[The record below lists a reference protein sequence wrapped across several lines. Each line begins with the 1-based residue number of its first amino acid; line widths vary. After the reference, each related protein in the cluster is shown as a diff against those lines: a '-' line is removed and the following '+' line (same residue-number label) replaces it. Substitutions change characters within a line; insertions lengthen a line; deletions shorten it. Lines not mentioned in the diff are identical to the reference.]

1 MQVYRARWVVPVTSP
16 PVREGAVA
24 VEDGRIAY
32 VGPARG
38 APAGESR
45 DLGDALLLPGL
56 VNAHT
61 HLELTALRGVVPD
74 LPFAQWIATLQRAKT
89 SVMTPPL
96 YLDAAV
102 LGIAE
107 GLLAGITTYA
117 DTCDSGVAIDAMR
130 HMGVRGIM
138 YQEVFGPHPADC
150 DRSMRELRA
159 KLALLEPKTTPL
171 VRLGVSPHAPYTV
184 SDALFE
190 AVRDLTSDSRLPV
203 AVHTAE
209 SAEEETFVIEG
220 SGAFAEAHRRRNIPV
235 TARAESPV
243 ALLERAGLL
252 RANTLLIHAVR
263 TREADVARIARQ
275 RCAIAHCPASNARLG
290 HGVAPLR
297 EWIDAGIPVGLGSDS
312 MASNDRM
319 HLLEEA
325 RLAYFAQR
333 GRAVHHPQISATQA
347 LELATIGAARALA
360 IGDRAGSL
368 EVGKDADLAAFPLD
382 APSATPHADP
392 VAAAVFALGSA
403 SARFVAVQ
411 GDPRVVD
418 GRLLVDVGEVQARV
432 RETGERLRASLES

>member
-1 MQVYRARWVVPVTSP
+1 MEVYRARWVLPVTSP

-24 VEDGRIAY
+24 VEEGRIAW
-32 VGPARG
+32 VGPARD
-38 APAGESR
+38 APVGESR

-61 HLELTALRGVVPD
+61 HLELTALRGTVPD

-96 YLDAAV
+96 YHDAAL

-117 DTCDSGVAIDAMR
+117 DTCDSGVAIDAMVQ
-130 HMGVRGIM
+130 MGVRGIM
-138 YQEVFGPHPADC
+138 YQEVFGPHPDDC
-150 DRSMRELRA
+150 DQSVRELRA
-159 KLALLEPKTTPL
+159 KLAAHAPKATPL

-190 AVRDLTSDSRLPV
+190 AIRDLTSDEGLPV

-209 SAEEETFVIEG
+209 SAEEDAFVVEG
-220 SGAFAEAHRRRNIPV
+220 SGPFAEAHRRRNIPV
-235 TARAESPV
+235 AARAESPV

-252 RANTLLIHAVR
+252 RADTLLIHAVR
-263 TREADVARIARQ
+263 TREADVARIARH

-290 HGVAPLR
+290 HGVAPLL
-297 EWIDAGIPVGLGSDS
+297 EWIAAGIPVGLGSDS

-333 GRAVHHPQISATQA
+333 GRALRHTQITATQV
-347 LELATIGAARALA
+347 LELATIGAARSLHL
-360 IGDRAGSL
+360 GERVGSL
-368 EVGKDADLAAFPLD
+368 EAGKDADLAAFPLD
-382 APSATPHADP
+382 VPSATPHADP
-392 VAAAVFALGSA
+392 IAAAVFALGNA
-403 SARFVAVQ
+403 RARFVAVQ
-411 GDPRVVD
+411 GKPRVID
-418 GRLLVDVGEVQARV
+418 GRLLVDMAEVQARV
-432 RETGERLRASLES
+432 RDTGDRLRASLSA